1 MNFTGIFQ
9 GLSMNYST
17 GKQTATLELN
27 EDAREAFQDLK
38 DCEKLAIQIK
48 NIARREA

>member
-17 GKQTATLELN
+17 GKQTATLAMLGGAAHEN
-27 EDAREAFQDLK
+27 
-38 DCEKLAIQIK
+38 
-48 NIARREA
+48 